1 MEEQIVCN
9 LLKESIAL
17 LNQLTNMGAVLIMKA
32 EVKKMELSVFQKGFN
47 YSQDGPGN
55 RLVYHLAGC
64 SLQCPWCSNP
74 EGKAKS
80 AGKRYSTQQLVAE
93 AVSAK
98 PMFFGGGGVTLTGG
112 EVTEQFEVVR
122 ELLEALRKENIHT
135 CIETN
140 GMHPRLPELAQ
151 LVDYLIMDVKH
162 PNMAAHQAVIGVSNR
177 PVLANLEALKDRQV
191 AVRIPLIGGF
201 NDDAADDFAL
211 LLKERNITVE
221 VLRYHEYGKDKYKA
235 LGLEYPMTQR
245 AYISDETYIQFVQ
258 TLKKAGIN
266 VIRT

>member
-1 MEEQIVCN
+1 
-9 LLKESIAL
+9 
-17 LNQLTNMGAVLIMKA
+17 MK
-32 EVKKMELSVFQKGFN
+32 LFVFQKGFN

-55 RLVYHLAGC
+55 RLVYHLSGC
-64 SLQCPWCSNP
+64 SLRCPWCSNP
-74 EGKAKS
+74 EGEAQG
-80 AGKRYSTQQLVAE
+80 AGKVYTVEQLVAE

-98 PMFFGGGGVTLTGG
+98 PMFFSGGGVTLTGG
-112 EVTEQFEVVR
+112 EVTEQFEAVLA
-122 ELLEALRKENIHT
+122 LLTALRKEDIHT

-151 LVDYLIMDVKH
+151 LVDYIIMDVKH
-162 PNMAAHQAVIGVSNR
+162 PNMAAHQAVIGASNR
-177 PVLANLEALKDRQV
+177 NVLANLEALRHRHV

-201 NDDAADDFAL
+201 NDDVADDFAL

>member
-1 MEEQIVCN
+1 M
-9 LLKESIAL
+9 S
-17 LNQLTNMGAVLIMKA
+17 
-32 EVKKMELSVFQKGFN
+32 
-47 YSQDGPGN
+47 
-55 RLVYHLAGC
+55 
-64 SLQCPWCSNP
+64 
-74 EGKAKS
+74 
-80 AGKRYSTQQLVAE
+80 STFSPPTVAE

-112 EVTEQFEVVR
+112 EVTEQFDAVQA
-122 ELLEALRKENIHT
+122 LLTALRKEDIHT

-201 NDDAADDFAL
+201 NDDVAGDFAE
-211 LLKERNITVE
+211 LLKDRNITVE

-235 LGLEYPMTQR
+235 MGLDYPMTER